1 MAKYPIEETGH
12 TNAAANVRA
21 YADDWPC
28 CSQNTALPSWGRQR
42 KDRLVD
48 SEGLLYPQSCL
59 QQHYAR
65 IGGFFCAPT
74 FWDCNSLIIPHCCK
88 YGHLDMRIWT
98 SESITLLKPSSDQRS
113 TTRRNRFRTL
123 QGKVAELW
131 TQGAQGGWW
140 CCLRLSL
147 SSHQKLVLGHQSV
160 PCGQNDSFGW
170 RKEGITSSV
179 CLEEQPC
186 VFKTWV

>member
-1 MAKYPIEETGH
+1 MLPPMSEPMPMTEPAAPRILPSPPEAGRGKRPQTEREERQVSGF
-12 TNAAANVRA
+12 RR
-21 YADDWPC
+21 
-28 CSQNTALPSWGRQR
+28 SALPTVLFTATLCKNW
-42 KDRLVD
+42 V
-48 SEGLLYPQSCL
+48 
-59 QQHYAR
+59 
-65 IGGFFCAPT
+65 FFCAPT

-147 SSHQKLVLGHQSV
+147 SSHQKLVLEHQSV

-186 VFKTWV
+186 LFKTWV